1 MTAAA
6 PGTRFRTQ
14 GGHMTAYFGLAQ
26 LRLPLTPVVHQK
38 RIKKRRRGGGGVPPW
53 VRVAR
58 RRAQFTK
65 PRPRRPTSVAFSD
78 RAQSLR
84 LCEPSPVIN
93 CVYGT
98 FDPSHFFDHLDD
110 ADLEE
115 LSWLNQY
122 STSLPTFAPPP
133 SSEAE

>member
-1 MTAAA
+1 M
-6 PGTRFRTQ
+6 
-14 GGHMTAYFGLAQ
+14 
-26 LRLPLTPVVHQK
+26 
-38 RIKKRRRGGGGVPPW
+38 
-53 VRVAR
+53 
-58 RRAQFTK
+58 
-65 PRPRRPTSVAFSD
+65 
-78 RAQSLR
+78 
-84 LCEPSPVIN
+84 IN

>member
-1 MTAAA
+1 M
-6 PGTRFRTQ
+6 
-14 GGHMTAYFGLAQ
+14 
-26 LRLPLTPVVHQK
+26 
-38 RIKKRRRGGGGVPPW
+38 
-53 VRVAR
+53 RVAR

-65 PRPRRPTSVAFSD
+65 PRPPPTSVAFSD

-122 STSLPTFAPPP
+122 STSLPTFAPAP